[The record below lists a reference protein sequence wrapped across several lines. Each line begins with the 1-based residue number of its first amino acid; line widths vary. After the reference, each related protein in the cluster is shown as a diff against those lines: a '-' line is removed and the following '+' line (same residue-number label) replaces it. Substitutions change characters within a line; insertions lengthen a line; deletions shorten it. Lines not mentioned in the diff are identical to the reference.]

1 MTQQRIRIVG
11 INPML
16 GSAMRVDPAM
26 QCDLRPVR
34 NAQAP
39 GQGEVP
45 TMSVRP
51 RTLLLLLAALLTLV
65 VAGCGSSD
73 DSGSGGKEASS
84 DQSVD
89 QLLKQTF
96 TGEKKVDSGKL
107 DLKVNLDVKSSSS
120 QLQGPIT
127 LSLSGPFQSEGKG
140 KLPKFDM
147 DASFAGGGQN
157 FKAGLASTGT
167 KAFVNFQGTEY
178 AVSDEVFQEFKKGYE
193 QAQAQNKQ
201 QGGQSLATLGIDPQ
215 KWLTN
220 AKNEGETKVGD
231 TDVIKITGDV
241 DVNKLLDDVNTAL
254 EKVRS
259 LGVQGSA
266 QLPEKLTDAQ
276 KTQAADA
283 IKNLNVEIYTGKD
296 DSTLRRMVVNM
307 DINDG
312 QDSGSLKFD
321 VSLTDLNEDQEISE
335 PSNAKPFDQLLSQ
348 LGGLGLGGLSG
359 GGSSSGSGSS
369 GGASADQL
377 KKYSDCVQAAGSDV
391 QKAQKCSKL
400 LSP

>member
-1 MTQQRIRIVG
+1 MQYALRR
-11 INPML
+11 P
-16 GSAMRVDPAM
+16 SDP
-26 QCDLRPVR
+26 RR
-34 NAQAP
+34 TN
-39 GQGEVP
+39 GQGEVLDMP
-45 TMSVRP
+45 VRP

-65 VAGCGSSD
+65 IAGCGGGD
-73 DSGSGGKEASS
+73 DSSGGGGQKADE

-89 QLLKQTF
+89 SLLKQTF
-96 TGEKKVDSGKL
+96 TGKKKVDSGKL
-107 DLKVNLDVKSSSS
+107 DLKMNIDVKGSSSS
-120 QLQGPIT
+120 QIQGPISLT
-127 LSLSGPFQSEGKG
+127 LSGPFQSQGAG

-147 DASFAGGGQN
+147 DAAFEGGGQN

-193 QAQAQNKQ
+193 QAQSQNKS
-201 QGGQSLATLGIDPQ
+201 QGNESLATLGIDPS

-220 AKNEGETKVGD
+220 AKNEGEASVGGTD
-231 TDVIKITGDV
+231 TIKITGDV
-241 DVNKLLDDVNTAL
+241 DVDKLLDDVNTAL

-259 LGVQGSA
+259 LGVQGSNN
-266 QLPEKLTDAQ
+266 LPEKLTDAQ
-276 KTQAADA
+276 KKQAADA

-307 DINDG
+307 DIDDG

-321 VSLTDLNEDQEISE
+321 VSLLDLNEDQSISE

-348 LGGLGLGGLSG
+348 LGGLGLGGVG
-359 GGSSSGSGSS
+359 SSGSGSS
-369 GGASADQL
+369 GSGSSGSGGASADDL

-391 QKAQKCSKL
+391 QKAQKCAKL

>member
-1 MTQQRIRIVG
+1 
-11 INPML
+11 
-16 GSAMRVDPAM
+16 
-26 QCDLRPVR
+26 
-34 NAQAP
+34 
-39 GQGEVP
+39 
-45 TMSVRP
+45 
-51 RTLLLLLAALLTLV
+51 
-65 VAGCGSSD
+65 
-73 DSGSGGKEASS
+73 
-84 DQSVD
+84 
-89 QLLKQTF
+89 
-96 TGEKKVDSGKL
+96 VDSGKL
-107 DLKVNLDVKSSSS
+107 DLKINLDVKSSSS
-120 QLQGPIT
+120 QQLQGPIT
-127 LSLSGPFQSEGKG
+127 LSLSGPFQSQGKG

-147 DASFAGGGQN
+147 DAAFEGGGQN

-178 AVSDEVFQEFKKGYE
+178 AVSDEVFQQFKKGYE
-193 QAQAQNKQ
+193 QAQQQNKD

-220 AKNEGETKVGD
+220 AKNEGETQVGD

-276 KTQAADA
+276 KKQAADA
-283 IKNLNVEIYTGKD
+283 IKDLNVEIYTGKD

-307 DINDG
+307 NIDDG
-312 QDSGSLKFD
+312 KDSGSLKFD
-321 VSLTDLNEDQEISE
+321 VSLTDLNEDQDISE

-348 LGGLGLGGLSG
+348 LGGLGLGGLG
-359 GGSSSGSGSS
+359 ATGGSSGSSGSGSS

-377 KKYSDCVQAAGSDV
+377 KKYSDCVQKAGSDV
-391 QKAQKCSKL
+391 QKAQKCSSL